1 MPASIPLF
9 DCQHL
14 VIKEGQTLT
23 CGLRDPCLFQ
33 AKGQGELERE
43 SETTVHLDDR
53 KLTSF
58 RRFIDISVQVGHAI
72 AIVVN
77 EIGGHVRVMI

>member
-9 DCQHL
+9 ACQHL
-14 VIKEGQTLT
+14 VNKEGQTLT
-23 CGLRDPCLFQ
+23 CGLPDPCLFH

-43 SETTVHLDDR
+43 SETTVHLDG
-53 KLTSF
+53 KLTSH
-58 RRFIDISVQVGHAI
+58 RRLIDISVQVGHAI

-77 EIGGHVRVMI
+77 EVGGHVRVMI

>member
-9 DCQHL
+9 ACQHL
-14 VIKEGQTLT
+14 VNKEGQTLT
-23 CGLRDPCLFQ
+23 YELRDPCPID
-33 AKGQGELERE
+33 AKDLDELEPE
-43 SETTVHLDDR
+43 SETTVHLDG
-53 KLTSF
+53 KLTSY

-72 AIVVN
+72 AIVDN